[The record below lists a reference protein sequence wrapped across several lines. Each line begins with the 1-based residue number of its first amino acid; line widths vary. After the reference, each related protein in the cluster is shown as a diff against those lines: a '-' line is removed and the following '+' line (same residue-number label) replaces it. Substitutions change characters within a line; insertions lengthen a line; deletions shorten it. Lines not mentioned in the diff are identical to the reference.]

1 MDMKKNIFAI
11 LLSVVALIG
20 LTGCSEY
27 LNRVPLDSNSDATN
41 WTSEAAIETYSWNL
55 YGDLSGWSYGS
66 GWTRGQ
72 YHGEGLTDDYSTES
86 FTQFTVNVPG
96 SSGNWS
102 TPYDR
107 IRKANVM
114 LARIDQVPNMS
125 VAAANH
131 WKGVARFFRALHYFE
146 LLKTYGDVVWVDG
159 EVNIGDAEALQRARD
174 SRVTVADNIV
184 ADLQF
189 AVENC
194 YAPNKAAANTVNNMV
209 AAALLSRVAL
219 YEGAW
224 EKYHGTSGG
233 HADTFYN
240 TAKSAADKVISSGL
254 YNINTTYK
262 KNYTSQNLSGNTEMI
277 LFKRYAY
284 MGNGGATT
292 LAHATFGWSDSSTP
306 TWGLTKSAVENYAMA
321 NGLPTHMV
329 DYDDQSIAG
338 VFGSR
343 DARLSATVY
352 DQIIPVTQLAY
363 IEGIVSTTGYWTYKF
378 VPLDEYAARAVNST
392 WNGPYNDTDGPIFA
406 YPEVLLNYAEACAE
420 LGSCTQSDLDK
431 TVNVLRARHGNIPPL
446 TVSGTS
452 VSVGGTTITKA
463 PNDPSANV
471 LIQEIR
477 RERRSELMADGF
489 RHADLMRW
497 KLGENL
503 DLAKNP
509 DGYVG
514 VSRAV
519 VEEYVAIFNQGRDN
533 PVSVATV
540 LANNLFTNAGYKSP
554 YNTPACGG
562 TINRTWDDKYYLEP
576 IPSAQITLD
585 PNLGQ
590 NPGW

>member
-1 MDMKKNIFAI
+1 MKKNLFNI
-11 LLSVVALIG
+11 LLSAVVIVSLS
-20 LTGCSEY
+20 GCNEY

-41 WTSEAAIETYSWNL
+41 WTSESAIETYSWNL

-66 GWTRGQ
+66 SWTRGQ
-72 YHGEGLTDDYSTES
+72 YHGEPLTDDYSTES
-86 FTQFTVNVPG
+86 FSQFTVSVPG
-96 SSGNWS
+96 SSGSWN

-114 LARIDQVPNMS
+114 LARIDLVPNITD
-125 VAAANH
+125 AAANH
-131 WKGVARFFRALHYFE
+131 WRGVARFFRALHHFE
-146 LLKTYGDVVWVDG
+146 LLKTYGDVVWIDSEVDIAD
-159 EVNIGDAEALQRARD
+159 EEALQRGRD
-174 SRVTVADNIV
+174 NRVTVADNIV

-189 AVENC
+189 AVDNC
-194 YAPNKAAANTVNNMV
+194 YAPSKAGANTVNNMV

-224 EKYHGTSGG
+224 EKYHKTSGG
-233 HADTFYN
+233 HPETFYN
-240 TAKSAADKVISSGL
+240 AAKTAADKVISSGL
-254 YNINTTYK
+254 YSINTTYK
-262 KNYTSQNLSGNTEMI
+262 QNYMSNNLTGNTEMI

-284 MGNGGATT
+284 QGSGGATSH
-292 LAHATFGWSDSSTP
+292 AHATYGWSDSSTP
-306 TWGLTKSAVENYAMA
+306 TWGLTKSAVENYAMS

-329 DYDDQSIAG
+329 EYDDQTIAG
-338 VFGSR
+338 VFENR
-343 DARLSATVY
+343 DARLTATVY
-352 DQIIPVTQLAY
+352 KEVIPVTQLAY

-378 VPLDEYAARAVNST
+378 VPLDEYQKRIGNST

-420 LGSCTQSDLDK
+420 LGSCSQADIDK
-431 TVNVLRARHGNIPPL
+431 TVNVLRERHGNIPPL
-446 TVSGTS
+446 TVSGTGCS
-452 VSVGGTTITKA
+452 VNGEAITMA
-463 PNDPSANV
+463 PGDPAANV

-497 KLGENL
+497 ALGQNL
-503 DLAKNP
+503 DIAKNP

-514 VSRAV
+514 VSKAV
-519 VEEYVAIFNQGRDN
+519 VEEYVGIYNSTAGT
-533 PVSVATV
+533 PVDLEKVMS
-540 LANNLFTNAGYKSP
+540 NNYFTSDGYKSP

-562 TINRTWDDKYYLEP
+562 TISRTWEDKYYLEP

>member
-1 MDMKKNIFAI
+1 MKNNLFNI
-11 LLSVVALIG
+11 LLSAVVIVSLA
-20 LTGCSEY
+20 GCDDY

-41 WTSEAAIETYSWNL
+41 WSSESSIETYSWNL

-72 YHGEGLTDDYSTES
+72 YHGEPLTDDYSTES
-86 FTQFTVNVPG
+86 FSQFTVSVPG
-96 SSGNWS
+96 SSGSWN
-102 TPYDR
+102 TPYDN

-114 LARIDQVPNMS
+114 LARIDEVPNMS
-125 VAAANH
+125 TAAANH
-131 WKGVARFFRALHYFE
+131 WRGVARFFRALHHFE
-146 LLKTYGDVVWVDG
+146 LLKTYGDVVWIDSEVDIAD
-159 EVNIGDAEALQRARD
+159 EEALQRPRD
-174 SRVTVADNIV
+174 NRVTVADNIV

-189 AVENC
+189 AVDNC
-194 YAPNKAAANTVNNMV
+194 YAPSKAGANTVNNMV

-224 EKYHGTSGG
+224 EKYHKTSGG
-233 HADTFYN
+233 HAETFYN
-240 TAKSAADKVISSGL
+240 TAKAAANKVISSGL

-262 KNYTSQNLSGNTEMI
+262 QNYMSQNLTGNTEMI

-284 MGNGGATT
+284 QGNGGATSH
-292 LAHATFGWSDSSTP
+292 AHATYGWSDSSTP
-306 TWGLTKSAVENYAMA
+306 TWGLTKSAVENYAMS

-329 DYDDQSIAG
+329 QYDDQSIAG
-338 VFGSR
+338 VFENR
-343 DARLSATVY
+343 DARLTATVY
-352 DQIIPVTQLAY
+352 KEVIPVTQLAY

-378 VPLDEYAARAVNST
+378 VPLDEYTKRTGNST

-420 LGSCTQSDLDK
+420 LGNCTQADIDK
-431 TVNVLRARHGNIPPL
+431 TVNVLRERHGNIPAL
-446 TVSGTS
+446 TVSGTGCS
-452 VSVGGTTITKA
+452 VNGTAITMA
-463 PNDPSANV
+463 PNDPAANV

-497 KLGENL
+497 ALGQNL
-503 DLAKNP
+503 DIAKNP

-514 VSRAV
+514 VSKAV
-519 VEEYVAIFNQGRDN
+519 VEEYVAIYNSTSASQ
-533 PVSVATV
+533 VSLDKV
-540 LANNLFTNAGYKSP
+540 LSNNYFTNAGYKSP

-562 TINRTWDDKYYLEP
+562 TISRSWDDKYYLEP

>member
-1 MDMKKNIFAI
+1 MKKNIFTI
-11 LLSVVALIG
+11 LLAAVVLVS
-20 LTGCSEY
+20 LSGCSEY
-27 LNRVPLDSNSDATN
+27 LARVPLDSNSDATN
-41 WTSEAAIETYSWNL
+41 WSNEAAIETYSWNL
-55 YGDLSGWSYGS
+55 YGDLSGWSYGN

-72 YHGEGLTDDYSTES
+72 YHSEPLTDDYSTES
-86 FTQFTVNVPG
+86 FSQFTVSIPG
-96 SSGNWS
+96 DAASWS
-102 TPYDR
+102 TPYER

-114 LARIDQVPNMS
+114 LARIDQVPNLPE
-125 VAAANH
+125 AAANH
-131 WKGVARFFRALHYFE
+131 WRGVARFFRALHHFE
-146 LLKTYGDVVWVDG
+146 LLKTYGDVVWIDG
-159 EVNIGDAEALQRARD
+159 EVDIASEEALNRARD

-189 AVENC
+189 AVDNC
-194 YAPNKAAANTVNNMV
+194 YAPSRAGANTVNNMV
-209 AAALLSRVAL
+209 AAAFLSRVAL

-233 HADTFYN
+233 HPETFYS
-240 TAKSAADKVISSGL
+240 TAKAAAAKVIDSGL

-262 KNYTSQNLSGNTEMI
+262 KNYMSQNLSGNTEMI

-306 TWGLTKSAVENYAMA
+306 TWGLTKSAVENYAMS

-329 DYDDQSIAG
+329 AYNDQTIEG
-338 VFGSR
+338 VFENR
-343 DARLSATVY
+343 DARLTATVY
-352 DQIIPVTQLAY
+352 KEVIPVTQLAY

-378 VPLDEYAARAVNST
+378 VPLDEYSTRIVNST
-392 WNGPYNDTDGPIFA
+392 WNGPSNDTDGPIFA

-420 LGSCTQSDLDK
+420 LGSCSQSDLDK
-431 TVNVLRARHGNIPPL
+431 TINVLRQRHGNIPAL
-446 TVSGTS
+446 TVSGSGCS
-452 VSVGGTTITKA
+452 VNGTAITKA
-463 PNDPSANV
+463 PNDPAANV

-497 KLGENL
+497 ALGENL
-503 DLAKNP
+503 DTAKNP

-514 VSRAV
+514 VSKAV
-519 VEEYVAIFNQGRDN
+519 VEEYVAKYNATSSN
-533 PVSVATV
+533 PVDLNKV
-540 LANNLFTNAGYKSP
+540 LSNNFFTNKGYKSP
-554 YNTPACGG
+554 YNTPDCGG
-562 TINRTWDDKYYLEP
+562 SIARTWNDKYYLEP
-576 IPSAQITLD
+576 IPGNQLTLD

>member
-1 MDMKKNIFAI
+1 MKKNIFTI
-11 LLSVVALIG
+11 LLSAVVLVS
-20 LTGCSEY
+20 LTGCDEY

-41 WTSEAAIETYSWNL
+41 WTSESAIETYSWNL

-66 GWTRGQ
+66 GWSRGQ
-72 YHGEGLTDDYSTES
+72 YHGEPLTDDYSTES
-86 FTQFTVNVPG
+86 FTQFTVSVPG
-96 SSGNWS
+96 SSSNWN

-114 LARIDQVPNMS
+114 LARIDKVPNLS
-125 VAAANH
+125 DAAANH
-131 WKGVARFFRALHYFE
+131 WRGVARFFRALHHFE
-146 LLKTYGDVVWVDG
+146 LLKTYGDIVWIDSEVD
-159 EVNIGDAEALQRARD
+159 ISDAEALQRARD

-184 ADLQF
+184 TDLQF
-189 AVENC
+189 AVDNC
-194 YAPNKAAANTVNNMV
+194 YSPSKAGANTINNMV

-240 TAKSAADKVISSGL
+240 VAKTAASKVIDSGL
-254 YNINTTYK
+254 YSINTTYK
-262 KNYTSQNLSGNTEMI
+262 KNYMSQNLSGNTEMI

-284 MGNGGATT
+284 MGSGGSTT
-292 LAHATFGWSDSSTP
+292 HAHATFGWSDSSTP
-306 TWGLTKSAVENYAMA
+306 TWGLTKSAVENYAMS
-321 NGLPTHMV
+321 NGLPVHMV

-338 VFGSR
+338 VFENR
-343 DARLSATVY
+343 DARLTATVY
-352 DQIIPVTQLAY
+352 KEVIPVTQLAY

-378 VPLDEYAARAVNST
+378 VPLDEYATRTGNST

-431 TVNVLRARHGNIPPL
+431 TVNVLRQRHGNIPAL
-446 TVSGTS
+446 TVAGTACS
-452 VSVGGTTITKA
+452 VNGVTITKA
-463 PNDPSANV
+463 PDDPSANV

-497 KLGENL
+497 ALGENL
-503 DLAKNP
+503 DIAKNP

-519 VEEYVAIFNQGRDN
+519 VEEYVAIYNAGTST
-533 PVSVATV
+533 PVSTEKV
-540 LANNLFTNAGYKSP
+540 LSDNYFTNAGYKSP

-562 TINRTWDDKYYLEP
+562 TITRVWDDKYYLEP

-585 PNLGQ
+585 PNLTQ

>member
-1 MDMKKNIFAI
+1 MKKNIFVL
-11 LLSVVALIG
+11 LLSAVVLVS
-20 LTGCSEY
+20 LTGCDEY

-41 WTSEAAIETYSWNL
+41 WSSESAIETYSWNL
-55 YGDLSGWSYGS
+55 YGDISGLSYGS

-72 YHGEGLTDDYSTES
+72 YHGEALTDDYSTES
-86 FTQFTVNVPG
+86 FTQFTVSVPG
-96 SSGNWS
+96 SSGSWN
-102 TPYDR
+102 TPYDN

-114 LARIDQVPNMS
+114 LSRIDQVPNLS
-125 VAAANH
+125 DAAANH
-131 WKGVARFFRALHYFE
+131 WRGVARFFRALHHFE

-159 EVNIGDAEALQRARD
+159 EVNIGDAEALQRSRD
-174 SRVTVADNIV
+174 SRVMVADNIV

-189 AVENC
+189 AMNNC
-194 YAPNKAAANTVNNMV
+194 YAPNKAGANTINNMV
-209 AAALLSRVAL
+209 AAAFLSRVAL
-219 YEGAW
+219 YEAAW

-233 HADTFYN
+233 HAVTFYN
-240 TAKSAADKVISSGL
+240 TAKEAANKVISSGL

-284 MGNGGATT
+284 MGSGGAATH
-292 LAHATFGWSDSSTP
+292 AHATFGWSDSSTP
-306 TWGLTKSAVENYAMA
+306 TWGLTKSAVENYAMS
-321 NGLPTHMV
+321 NGLPVHMV
-329 DYDDQSIAG
+329 NYDDQSIAG
-338 VFGSR
+338 VFENR
-343 DARLSATVY
+343 DARLTATVY
-352 DQIIPVTQLAY
+352 KEVIPVTQLAY

-378 VPLDEYAARAVNST
+378 VPLDEYLTRTGNST

-431 TVNVLRARHGNIPPL
+431 TVNVLRQRHGNIPAL
-446 TVSGTS
+446 TVAGTGCS
-452 VSVGGTTITKA
+452 VNGTAITK
-463 PNDPSANV
+463 DPKDPAANV

-497 KLGENL
+497 ALGDNL
-503 DLAKNP
+503 DTAKNP

-514 VSRAV
+514 VSKAV
-519 VEEYVAIFNQGRDN
+519 VMEYIAKYNAEN
-533 PVSVATV
+533 VSQVDPNKV
-540 LANNLFTNAGYKSP
+540 LSNNYFTNTGYKSP

-562 TINRTWDDKYYLEP
+562 TIARTWNDKYYLEP